1 MGALPWDNFL
11 LGIFACP
18 DGLRGLGVHDL
29 PGLTV
34 CMELRTTRV
43 GHPCIVTWTLLC
55 RHTLPVAVLIEPL
68 RTHTARFTLGGYLV
82 GRQGK

>member
-1 MGALPWDNFL
+1 MGV
-11 LGIFACP
+11 FACP
-18 DGLRGLGVHDL
+18 DGPRGLGGHDL

-43 GHPCIVTWTLLC
+43 GHPCIVAWAFLC

-68 RTHTARFTLGGYLV
+68 RTDAAGLALGGHLV
-82 GRQGK
+82 GRQGL